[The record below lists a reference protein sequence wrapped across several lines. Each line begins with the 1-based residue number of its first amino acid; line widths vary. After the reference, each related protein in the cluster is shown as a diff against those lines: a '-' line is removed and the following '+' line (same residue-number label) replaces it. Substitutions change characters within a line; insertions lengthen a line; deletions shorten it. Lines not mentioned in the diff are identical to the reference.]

1 MKKYCLIK
9 FKLTITV
16 NTLIKNN
23 DRSKVEAE
31 KTNKQSQRH
40 RNWQKFRQKIILK
53 EQRDI
58 ITNRRT
64 SRFTSRQTHTR
75 AQRKANKTR

>member
-1 MKKYCLIK
+1 MKKNCLIK

-23 DRSKVEAE
+23 DRSKAEAE
-31 KTNKQSQRH
+31 KTNKETQRH
-40 RNWQKFRQKIILK
+40 RNWQIFRQKIILK

-64 SRFTSRQTHTR
+64 SRLTSRQTHTR
-75 AQRKANKTR
+75 A